1 MMGVR
6 WPAAADQ
13 TRLLGNQANVIT
25 VTNPARRRQ
34 REHAL
39 IYNSGCPTLS
49 APIRTPQSRPRFS
62 RIWRVGRNICQL
74 GLESLLDVLG
84 IACSQ
89 SVFVGKYPL
98 SPICSILGR
107 VKVLQSGGQL
117 IAQRGRSLRF
127 KRELAR
133 I

>member
-1 MMGVR
+1 MVGVC

-13 TRLLGNQANVIT
+13 TRLLGNQSNVIT
-25 VTNPARRRQ
+25 VTNPAWRRQ

-39 IYNSGCPTLS
+39 IYNSARPTLS

-62 RIWRVGRNICQL
+62 RIWKIGCNICQL

-89 SVFVGKYPL
+89 SVFGGKYLL
-98 SPICSILGR
+98 SPIGSILGR
-107 VKVLQSGGQL
+107 VKVLPSGGQL
-117 IAQRGRSLRF
+117 IAQRGRSLRV